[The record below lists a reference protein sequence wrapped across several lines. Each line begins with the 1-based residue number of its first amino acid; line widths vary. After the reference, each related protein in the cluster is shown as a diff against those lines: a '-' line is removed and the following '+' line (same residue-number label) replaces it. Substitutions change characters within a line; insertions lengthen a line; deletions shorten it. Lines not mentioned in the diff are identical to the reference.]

1 MVFVGLLL
9 GMIAGGAIDGFRGA
23 ALGAL
28 LGLVIGLGLRQAM
41 RRHDESVKED
51 GLALRLDHLES
62 ELRSLKQRLSAIES
76 GAIETPTQP
85 RNETPEA
92 ASPPATGRVTPAE
105 AALFEPPH
113 PALAEFPT
121 VTIALPAAQTL
132 DTDLIAAADTSAAEL
147 PSPASPQTATLRPR
161 DATPAQPSF
170 VWRWLTGGNTVV
182 RVGMIILFFGVA
194 FLLKYAYQ
202 HTHVPPALRMT
213 GIALG
218 AVALLFI
225 GWRLREKRAG
235 YAFALQGGGIG
246 ILYLTVFGSLRLYQL
261 LPPEAAFGLLIL
273 IAVLSA
279 VLAVLQNAQALAALG
294 VCGGF
299 LAPILASTG
308 GGSHVML
315 FSYYAVLDLG
325 ILGIAWYKA
334 WRPLNVLGFVFTFG
348 IGTLWGA
355 RSYRPELF
363 ASTEPFLISF
373 FTIYLAIPILF
384 ARRRAPELKSYVDG
398 TLVFGTPLV
407 AFGLQ
412 TQLVAGIA
420 YGAAYSALTLSFV
433 YLLVARTLFSRT
445 QDKLRL
451 LVEAF
456 LALGV
461 VFGTLA
467 IPLALDGR
475 WTSAAWALEGA
486 AIVWI
491 GVRQDRRLA
500 RAFGL
505 FLQFAGGIA
514 FLADVDRSHGGVPVL
529 NSFYLGCLFI
539 SVAGL
544 FCNWYL
550 ERHRERIHRVEL
562 PIATV
567 VFFWGLTWWIGG
579 GIHEIDTYSHEPMC
593 FAIAL
598 LFAIGSCAAF
608 SILWQRLHWRLAQYP
623 ALALLPAM
631 ALLIAATAA
640 YPTAHPLAGLGALAW
655 PLAFVAHLWLLRR
668 HDERRGSYVEFMHA
682 AQVWLL
688 ATIGAWEAGW
698 AIDHAVAAAP
708 VWRLIAWA
716 LIPGILLG
724 VLAARG
730 ERIAWPV
737 RERLDVYL
745 QLGCAPL
752 AVFLWLWIFYVNGA
766 TDGDP
771 RPLPYVPILNPL
783 DLAQLAALLA
793 IVIWL
798 RALKRNQLADY
809 ATNKPLLLFG
819 ALGAAAFV
827 MLNAS
832 LLRTLHFWAGVPL
845 PLDAM
850 LQSMLVQAAL
860 SIFWTVLALAAMA
873 TATRLRI
880 RALWITGASLMAV
893 VVVKLLVVDLSNIG
907 GIERIVSFIGVGLL
921 MLLIGYFSPVPPRKE
936 ANA

>member
-1 MVFVGLLL
+1 V
-9 GMIAGGAIDGFRGA
+9 A
-23 ALGAL
+23 
-28 LGLVIGLGLRQAM
+28 QA
-41 RRHDESVKED
+41 
-51 GLALRLDHLES
+51 
-62 ELRSLKQRLSAIES
+62 
-76 GAIETPTQP
+76 
-85 RNETPEA
+85 
-92 ASPPATGRVTPAE
+92 
-105 AALFEPPH
+105 
-113 PALAEFPT
+113 
-121 VTIALPAAQTL
+121 L
-132 DTDLIAAADTSAAEL
+132 DTDLLAAAATPAAEIRL
-147 PSPASPQTATLRPR
+147 SASPQTASLRLR
-161 DATPAQPSF
+161 DASPAQPSS

-182 RVGMIILFFGVA
+182 RVGIIILFFGVA

-213 GIALG
+213 AVALG
-218 AVALLFI
+218 ALALLFV
-225 GWRLREKRAG
+225 GWRLREKRPG

-279 VLAVLQNAQALAALG
+279 ALAVMQNAQALAALG

-315 FSYYAVLDLG
+315 FGYYAVLDLG

-363 ASTEPFLISF
+363 ASTEPFLILF
-373 FTIYLAIPILF
+373 FAIYLTIPILF
-384 ARRRAPELKSYVDG
+384 ARRRAPELKRYVDA
-398 TLVFGTPLV
+398 TLVFGVPLV

-412 TQLVAGIA
+412 TQLVADIQ
-420 YGAAYSALTLSFV
+420 YGAAYSALALSFV
-433 YLLVARTLFSRT
+433 YLLLARTLFSST
-445 QDKLRL
+445 QDNLRL

-456 LALGV
+456 LAPGV

-514 FLADVDRSHGGVPVL
+514 FLADVDRSHVISRGGGVPVL

-550 ERHRERIHRVEL
+550 ERHRERIHRVEFS
-562 PIATV
+562 IATV
-567 VFFWGLTWWIGG
+567 VFFWGLAWWIGG
-579 GIHEIDTYSHEPMC
+579 GIDEIDTYAHEPMG

-608 SILWQRLHWRLAQYP
+608 SILRQRLHWRLARYP

-631 ALLIAATAA
+631 VLLGAATAA

-655 PLAFVAHLWLLRR
+655 PLAFAAHLWLLRR
-668 HDERRGSYVEFMHA
+668 HDDRQGSYMEFLHA

-708 VWRLIAWA
+708 IWRLIAWA
-716 LIPGILLG
+716 LIPGVVLG
-724 VLAARG
+724 ALAARG
-730 ERIAWPV
+730 ERIAWPI
-737 RERLDVYL
+737 RERLDTYL

-793 IVIWL
+793 LVIWL

-809 ATNKPLLLFG
+809 AANNPLLLFG

-845 PLDAM
+845 SLDTM

-880 RALWITGASLMAV
+880 RALWISGASLMAV
-893 VVVKLLVVDLSNIG
+893 VVVKLLVVDLSNVG

-921 MLLIGYFSPVPPRKE
+921 
-936 ANA
+936 